1 MIYPVIPARL
11 VFAFFESKGL
21 TPSWGS
27 ASAFSVRNDDASP
40 MVSVD
45 TEADWI
51 DLNLLFEAWTE
62 MGSLHLA
69 EELIQWLG
77 ANPNY

>member
-11 VFAFFESKGL
+11 VFEFFESKGL
-21 TPSWGS
+21 TPSWGD
-27 ASAFSVRNDDASP
+27 ASSFSVLNDDASP
-40 MVSVD
+40 IVSVD
-45 TEADWI
+45 TETDWV
-51 DLNLLFEAWTE
+51 DLNLLLEAWTA
-62 MGSLHLA
+62 MGARYLA

>member
-1 MIYPVIPARL
+1 MIYPTIPARL
-11 VFAFFESKGL
+11 VFEFFEYRGL
-21 TPSWGS
+21 ASSWGG
-27 ASAFSVRNDDASP
+27 ASTFAVPNDDASP
-40 MVSVD
+40 IVSVD
-45 TEADWI
+45 PEAEWI

-62 MGSLHLA
+62 MGARHLA

>member
-1 MIYPVIPARL
+1 
-11 VFAFFESKGL
+11 
-21 TPSWGS
+21 
-27 ASAFSVRNDDASP
+27 

-45 TEADWI
+45 TEAEWI

-62 MGSLHLA
+62 MGARYLA
-69 EELIQWLG
+69 EELVQWLG